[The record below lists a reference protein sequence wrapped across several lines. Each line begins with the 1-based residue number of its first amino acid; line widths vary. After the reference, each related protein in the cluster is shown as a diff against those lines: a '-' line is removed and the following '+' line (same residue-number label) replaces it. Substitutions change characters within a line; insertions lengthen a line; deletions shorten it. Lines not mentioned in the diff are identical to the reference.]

1 MQMHRTQR
9 EQVAAAIASIK
20 ENQSHDERL
29 EAYLVLN
36 AEINARILD
45 SIESVL
51 DILDSTV
58 QNDVV
63 KVRAVGP

>member
-9 EQVAAAIASIK
+9 EQVASAIASIK

-63 KVRAVGP
+63 KVRAVEP